1 MLSEV
6 ALSVLLA
13 PCLGTRLP
21 TLSVGIVLLL
31 RVWYTCLGPARFQNL
46 LAGGV
51 LLARHDVGL
60 AGQLRAAHVPL
71 KSARCI
77 LHDVDRVFI

>member
-13 PCLGTRLP
+13 PCSGTRLP

-31 RVWYTCLGPARFQNL
+31 RVWYTCLGPARFQF
-46 LAGGV
+46 LAGGA

-60 AGQLRAAHVPL
+60 AGQPRAAHVPL
-71 KSARCI
+71 KSARSI